1 MTTQQSKMVVIGA
14 GAIGGITAACL
25 KKAGRDV
32 AVVCKYPELAEKI
45 KTRGLHVTGVK
56 GDFFAA
62 MPAVAQTSDLDGKKD
77 VVFLATKAA
86 AIQEAAQQLLPFLHE
101 DSAVVSLQ
109 NGICEP
115 ALAEIIGPNRVIGCV
130 VGWGATMLAPGELEM
145 TSQGEFVIGNLD
157 GRRDDR
163 LPQLQEIM
171 NDVLP
176 TFISENILGSLYSKL
191 IVNACITSLG
201 AVCGLYLGEML
212 AIRKVRN
219 IFQEIM
225 REAMAVAGA
234 MNLKVEKYAGKLDY
248 DKLTQSSGFI
258 SNLRMHLLIRMIG
271 FKYRRL
277 KSSSLQSLERGQK
290 TEIDYLNG
298 FICREG
304 KRYHIPT
311 PVNDRIVALI
321 KEIEAGKRKITVDNF
336 ADAAFASF
344 D

>member
-1 MTTQQSKMVVIGA
+1 MITRQSKMVVIGA
-14 GAIGGITAACL
+14 GAIGGITAAFL
-25 KKAGRDV
+25 KKAGCNV
-32 AVVCKYPELAEKI
+32 TVVCKYPQLAEEI
-45 KTRGLHVTGVK
+45 KARGLHVTGVK
-56 GDFFAA
+56 GDFLAA
-62 MPAVAQTSDLDGKKD
+62 MPALAKTSELDGKQD
-77 VVFLATKAA
+77 VVFLATKAS
-86 AIQEAAQQLLPFLHE
+86 AIQEAAQELLPFLHE

-115 ALAEIIGPNRVIGCV
+115 ALAEIVGPHRVVGCV

-145 TSQGEFVIGNLD
+145 TSEGEFVIGNMD
-157 GRRDDR
+157 GRTDVR
-163 LPQLQEIM
+163 LTQLQEIM
-171 NDVLP
+171 NAVLP
-176 TFISENILGSLYSKL
+176 TLISENILGSLYSKL

-212 AIRKVRN
+212 AIRKVRS

-225 REAMAVAGA
+225 IEAMAVAGA

-248 DKLTQSSGFI
+248 YRLTQTRGFI
-258 SNLRMHLLIRMIG
+258 SNFRMHLLIRIIG

-304 KRYHIPT
+304 KRHGLAT

-321 KEIEAGKRKITVDNF
+321 KEIEAGKRKITLENF
-336 ADAAFASF
+336 ADAAFARF